1 MRLNKENIALIKNFK
16 TKPNYNA
23 SESKNTI
30 IHFGVGNFHRAHQA
44 FFIHEILNSNKD
56 LSIIG
61 INLRSEKTRK
71 ILKKQ
76 NYLYSLYECSEKEIN
91 VHILN
96 PFKKLLFG
104 QKDKKEICNL
114 ISDSFNKIITV
125 TVTEKGYHYDT
136 IKKRLD
142 LNSDINNDLEN
153 KKLKTLIG
161 HLSYGLIER
170 YKKNA
175 LCRCRQSLY

>member
-76 NYLYSLYECSEKEIN
+76 NYLY
-91 VHILN
+91 
-96 PFKKLLFG
+96 
-104 QKDKKEICNL
+104 
-114 ISDSFNKIITV
+114 
-125 TVTEKGYHYDT
+125 
-136 IKKRLD
+136 
-142 LNSDINNDLEN
+142 
-153 KKLKTLIG
+153 TL
-161 HLSYGLIER
+161 
-170 YKKNA
+170 
-175 LCRCRQSLY
+175 